1 MCQRDN
7 DKMDMESRYLSKT
20 KIEKVKKKIVN
31 LLRSAQL
38 KLNVNHVNNLTK
50 CNIFTP
56 FSVFLSVFKIEIL
69 EFPEFAEFR
78 NSSSRNF
85 NGESFERS
93 TVNSAVACTS

>member
-1 MCQRDN
+1 
-7 DKMDMESRYLSKT
+7 MDMESRYLSKT
-20 KIEKVKKKIVN
+20 KIEKVKKIVN
-31 LLRSAQL
+31 LLRSTQL

-69 EFPEFAEFR
+69 EFPEFAEFAEFR